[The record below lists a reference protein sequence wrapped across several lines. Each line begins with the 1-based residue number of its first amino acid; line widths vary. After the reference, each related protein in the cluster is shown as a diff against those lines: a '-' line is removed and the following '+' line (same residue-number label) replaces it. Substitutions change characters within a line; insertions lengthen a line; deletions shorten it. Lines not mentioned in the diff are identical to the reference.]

1 MINSTGTN
9 KQTGNSNVL
18 NICKW
23 THRGYPITPWLLPQ
37 RGHHKV
43 SVNEPH
49 KRQRHHGCTV
59 HCQKKVIISLISW
72 PWLKKIQLKDLT
84 FVHVLF
90 TATCTFFKYEFTSY
104 CLVPLK
110 RSWPLV
116 PVHTSVPGLLP
127 CDPKSIDRAEKW
139 VLETRQDPLIK
150 PCF

>member
-1 MINSTGTN
+1 MGTN

-18 NICKW
+18 NICKL
-23 THRGYPITPWLLPQ
+23 TYRGYPRTPCLLPQ

-49 KRQRHHGCTV
+49 KRKRHHGCTV
-59 HCQKKVIISLISW
+59 HCRKKVIISLISW

-90 TATCTFFKYEFTSY
+90 TATCTFSKYELIRY

-110 RSWPLV
+110 RSCSLV
-116 PVHTSVPGLLP
+116 PVQRLQSQAFYHV
-127 CDPKSIDRAEKW
+127 
-139 VLETRQDPLIK
+139 TRSA
-150 PCF
+150 